1 MAVTEPAT
9 GLPSGIRVEGVRKSF
24 ADRTVLDGIDL
35 EVANG
40 HITAVLGPS
49 GCGKTTLLRVIAGFE
64 EPDGGA
70 VSVGGVPVVG
80 AGTGR
85 RDGSVPAHRRRVG
98 LMPQE
103 GALFPQLSVG
113 RNVTF
118 GLPRA
123 RRSDTAIAEHWLGV
137 VGLDGLADARPHQL
151 SGGQQQRVA
160 LARALAAEP
169 SVLLLDEPFAA
180 LDAGLRVRVRE
191 EIATILRATQTTAL
205 LVTHDQA
212 EALSLADSVALL
224 IAGRVAQH
232 GPPAQLYDRP
242 VNLEVA
248 RFVGGTVELDGD
260 IRGGTLTCALGTHRP
275 DVAPADG
282 PVTVV
287 VRPERVHVV
296 DPACGAQ
303 AVVTECRFYGPELGV
318 HVVLGDGTALVLR
331 MPATRGCSAG
341 QRVGLVVDGP
351 VLAYPR

>member
-1 MAVTEPAT
+1 MTEPGA
-9 GLPSGIRVEGVRKSF
+9 GPPSGIRVEGVTKSF
-24 ADRTVLDGIDL
+24 ANRTVLDGIDL

-49 GCGKTTLLRVIAGFE
+49 GCGKTTLLRIIAGFE

-151 SGGQQQRVA
+151 S
-160 LARALAAEP
+160 AEP

-260 IRGGTLTCALGTHRP
+260 IRGGILTCALGSHRP
-275 DVAPADG
+275 EVAPADG

-303 AVVTECRFYGPELGV
+303 AVVTECRFYGAELGV

-331 MPATRGCSAG
+331 LPATRSCSAG
-341 QRVGLVVDGP
+341 QRVGLAVDGP